1 MDRYRKWHLLP
12 SHRRNEENQQATAL
26 HSNAAP
32 PSGTRPTV
40 ATSQSR
46 ERIPDRMARP
56 ACKAPQQGVSFS
68 AQGRPTWS
76 RRTPPHITAHINY
89 VAGTTGRASA
99 RNLRVLRDNARNVR
113 ACLRPSSSGL
123 PGKSSECLQS
133 APTETRQNEQNRQ
146 RTTDAE
152 SHQPCLKSLENRG
165 ASLVRDEGVAGSNP
179 ATPTNTW
186 LQTNSSRQ
194 SFRQSNAE
202 HSANTT
208 RERVVSGA
216 LSSFCSHCR
225 KEGGGSNALRRFVN
239 CPKSGLGP
247 DAASHRSPR
256 RKPSSPKIT
265 GAPRIGAAS

>member
-1 MDRYRKWHLLP
+1 MSVLQAEPAHQRRRLQGRNAP
-12 SHRRNEENQQATAL
+12 SI
-26 HSNAAP
+26 SP
-32 PSGTRPTV
+32 
-40 ATSQSR
+40 
-46 ERIPDRMARP
+46 ARP
-56 ACKAPQQGVSFS
+56 SLVIGGV
-68 AQGRPTWS
+68 W
-76 RRTPPHITAHINY
+76 
-89 VAGTTGRASA
+89 
-99 RNLRVLRDNARNVR
+99 L
-113 ACLRPSSSGL
+113 
-123 PGKSSECLQS
+123 
-133 APTETRQNEQNRQ
+133 
-146 RTTDAE
+146 
-152 SHQPCLKSLENRG
+152 SLVEH
-165 ASLVRDEGVAGSNP
+165 LVRDEGVAGSNP

-194 SFRQSNAE
+194 SFCQSNAE